1 MAGELHFWDAVARI
15 REQDERYAPE
25 AYAFVMDSLEFG
37 IRRIG
42 ERRHVSGLEL
52 LDHACAFAKEQ
63 LGVLAY
69 AVLEKW
75 GLRSTGDVGAVVF
88 RLVDVG
94 VLSALES
101 DSESDFDEVFD
112 LKERLEQSYF
122 DLD

>member
-1 MAGELHFWDAVARI
+1 
-15 REQDERYAPE
+15 
-25 AYAFVMDSLEFG
+25 
-37 IRRIG
+37 
-42 ERRHVSGLEL
+42 
-52 LDHACAFAKEQ
+52 
-63 LGVLAY
+63 
-69 AVLEKW
+69 
-75 GLRSTGDVGAVVF
+75 VVF